1 MATECSVSNH
11 EKRLKLYDKM
21 ERDLEEHGAAF
32 LKHGKTSQSLALSDL
47 FTLKDGVVTPVLKAA
62 NPPVRANV
70 LHLDVEYSVHI
81 AEAVRTMFAPY
92 FEKAIWFQNSS
103 TYHCSMFHASHH
115 VTPIAASETEIEA
128 EADAVK
134 AVAEAI
140 CPLNVVLDRV
150 ILTSTGVLVGCWQV
164 VSGTDPV
171 TVRDRLRSALPRAPE
186 KQFYDAVILHTS
198 FARLLGPPT
207 TFAEEAKDL
216 SELQFF
222 NMLVTKLNSKIHG
235 FKATMTELWYVEE
248 QHLLALAL
256 DGSMKIRSFQ
266 LGCSKA

>member
-1 MATECSVSNH
+1 MSIKCCSRQSHSYLNWCACRLLAGCKCATP
-11 EKRLKLYDKM
+11 D
-21 ERDLEEHGAAF
+21 
-32 LKHGKTSQSLALSDL
+32 SLDISDL
-47 FTLKDGVVTPVLKAA
+47 
-62 NPPVRANV
+62 
-70 LHLDVEYSVHI
+70 YI
-81 AEAVRTMFAPY
+81 
-92 FEKAIWFQNSS
+92 QNIGCCFR
-103 TYHCSMFHASHH
+103 YYML
-115 VTPIAASETEIEA
+115 IEM
-128 EADAVK
+128 
-134 AVAEAI
+134 
-140 CPLNVVLDRV
+140 
-150 ILTSTGVLVGCWQV
+150 V